1 MSEKLARFRFLKFGI
16 FQYVCYLIFRW
27 VREFLNEE
35 NLGLDV
41 LIDYLS
47 FRLGMMRHEQRIA
60 ESRTGSEEKLGLH
73 NQNNSN
79 NVALDKT
86 NGYIRMP
93 IETDSP
99 SLKRR
104 SKHVAK
110 LNMGDSKD
118 DIHVCIMCM
127 RAIMNNKV
135 GMF

>member
-1 MSEKLARFRFLKFGI
+1 
-16 FQYVCYLIFRW
+16 
-27 VREFLNEE
+27 
-35 NLGLDV
+35 
-41 LIDYLS
+41 
-47 FRLGMMRHEQRIA
+47 MMRHEQRIT
-60 ESRTGSEEKLGLH
+60 ESLTGSEEKLGLN

-79 NVALDKT
+79 NVTLDKT

-93 IETDSP
+93 IETGSP

-135 GMF
+135 SIYISS

>member
-1 MSEKLARFRFLKFGI
+1 
-16 FQYVCYLIFRW
+16 
-27 VREFLNEE
+27 
-35 NLGLDV
+35 
-41 LIDYLS
+41 
-47 FRLGMMRHEQRIA
+47 MMRHEQRIA
-60 ESRTGSEEKLGLH
+60 ESRTGSEEKLGLP
-73 NQNNSN
+73 NPNNSN
-79 NVALDKT
+79 NVNLDKS

-135 GMF
+135 RMFIY

>member
-1 MSEKLARFRFLKFGI
+1 
-16 FQYVCYLIFRW
+16 
-27 VREFLNEE
+27 
-35 NLGLDV
+35 
-41 LIDYLS
+41 
-47 FRLGMMRHEQRIA
+47 MMRHEQRIT
-60 ESRTGSEEKLGLH
+60 ESRTGSEEKLGLSS

-79 NVALDKT
+79 NVTLDKS

-99 SLKRR
+99 NLKRR

-135 GMF
+135 SSE